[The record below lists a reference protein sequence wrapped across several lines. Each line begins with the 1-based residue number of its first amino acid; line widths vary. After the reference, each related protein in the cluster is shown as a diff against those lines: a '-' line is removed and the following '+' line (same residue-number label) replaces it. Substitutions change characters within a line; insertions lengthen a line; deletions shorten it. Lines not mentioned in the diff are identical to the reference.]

1 MSLYELISESQALR
15 KRLEIVDLFLSGT
28 VEGQLGKNL
37 EWWRGPRL
45 AMTSKLYP
53 DFIKGLRDNFL
64 IENLIT
70 PAVDNH
76 VDALL
81 GNEVDWKALRGA
93 GEAVK
98 ESEAL
103 TDWYYGQRVQET
115 LYDAAGTLQYAT
127 VGDKTSSLLRYFVPR
142 RAITEGGVLRGP
154 LPDKLKQAVRLTHP
168 RASDSCG
175 VLRED
180 GEVIAGWF
188 AYVEGQGTE
197 KRNVLELVA
206 TDTEFERQEWTR
218 DKLTPAV
225 GATVVQ
231 LRTGNEWEQ
240 IIGEVVYPL
249 GGNLTIYEMS
259 RKPLITDDV
268 ISQQAGHNTQWT
280 YLNKHAAGAAFL
292 ERIFTNGLPP
302 GRWVNDKGEPDP
314 KGSVYEVGEYETG
327 AATTNFIGGVPG
339 DDGRPANVGVH
350 FREPSSSATMLQNLE
365 AHRYA
370 IMNAVNQ
377 LHRLI
382 AGDATATGIARIQ
395 AASDFSSSLKP
406 TETQV
411 KLGLKWALETALR
424 LGGYFE
430 TGREAYGDI
439 SFDVSLKV
447 QAVTPTPEELQLYI
461 TQRDAGVFST
471 DELMRRSGIADVEAE
486 KVLVQG
492 ESDAKF
498 ARQQE
503 LFRMRQ
509 PQPVEVATNV

>member
-1 MSLYELISESQALR
+1 MSLYEQISESQALR
-15 KRLEIVDLFLSGT
+15 KRLELVDLFLSGT
-28 VEGQLGKNL
+28 VEGMLGKNL

-64 IENLIT
+64 IENLVT

-98 ESEAL
+98 ESQVL
-103 TDWYYGQRVQET
+103 TDWYYSQRVQET

-218 DKLTPAV
+218 LRPSPAV
-225 GATVVQ
+225 GATVLQ

-240 IIGEVVYPL
+240 IIDEVVYPL

-259 RKPLITDDV
+259 RKPLITEDV
-268 ISQQAGHNTQWT
+268 ISQQAGLNSQWT
-280 YLNKHAAGAAFL
+280 YLNKGAADFAFL

-314 KGSVYEVGEYETG
+314 KGSVYEVGDYETG
-327 AATTNFIGGVPG
+327 SATTNFISGVPG
-339 DDGRPANVGVH
+339 DDGKPANVGVH
-350 FREPSSSATMLQNLE
+350 FREPSSTVTMRENIAE
-365 AHRYA
+365 HRYA

-382 AGDATATGIARIQ
+382 AGDATATGVARIQ

-430 TGREAYGDI
+430 TGREVYTDV
-439 SFDVSLKV
+439 SFDVSLKI

-461 TQRDAGVFST
+461 AQRDAGVFDD
-471 DELMRRSGIADVEAE
+471 DELRRRSGIADVEVMRKA
-486 KVLVQG
+486 V
-492 ESDAKF
+492 DAQADKKF

-509 PQPVEVATNV
+509 PQPVEVATP